1 MKKIRIFISSP
12 SDVQIEREIARN
24 VINELNSIYENYIK
38 LEVVMWEDFPLSS
51 IVTFQEGINHF
62 ITNEPIDIAVFI
74 LWSRLGTPLS
84 VKFQKE
90 DGSIYQSGTEYEFD
104 LMMKLHNEHNQPS
117 RILTY
122 VKQNDDYPK
131 NLNWEEL
138 RETIR
143 QKECLDS
150 FLKEYFRDE
159 ETNSNYAYRQFGKNI
174 SFEQMF
180 RTHITNTIKDI
191 IGEIEELKEWN
202 GNPYV
207 GLNSFEYDQQTIF
220 FGRRQLVYETA
231 SKLAIFEGNSN
242 CKNSLIVLG
251 ESGSGKSSF
260 VKAGLLPFFCNKNN
274 SDCRYVTIQPSMYR
288 GQMYSGLLELLVEK
302 FEFLD
307 KHPFIEELQKGI
319 TSETNFK
326 YLHHELEKQSK
337 GSLIIYIDQF
347 EELFSDSQITEE
359 ERKSVLLLLRGLVG
373 MRNIILFISMRS
385 DFYNRFS
392 KYEEL
397 SQIKEK
403 CEVID
408 LPVMG
413 IMEIA
418 EIVKEP
424 ARKAGLKWEIDE
436 KGASLSKRV
445 VKEAVSIKNLP
456 LIEFALSELYAA
468 RDLNDILTK
477 KAYEQIGGIKGAI
490 VNYANRCYSQL
501 TDDEKNTFNDILGF
515 VVTESSSHK
524 GTYVRKTS
532 LREDA
537 EKTSI
542 HKSVIERMLN
552 ARLFVSGKDSHG
564 KPTITITHEIL
575 LSSWGIVA
583 QWIEK
588 EKTFITDNNHYEQIA
603 QHWLNNG
610 KKKKDLVRGRS
621 SLLEAE
627 YYHFKNHKKISDNV
641 LEFLRQ
647 SFKKEKW
654 KGVVW
659 RGLIF
664 ILVNILFFVLNE
676 DTAGIDDKLCL
687 VLSYIAALSMTGC
700 SFILHII
707 GAPEYKTQKWKVL
720 VCTLATFLLLAVAL
734 IIAEEA
740 FYYLILIP
748 VIIYLLNETWE
759 YIRRITWKKK
769 FVPYVISD
777 EIWGNIKTMSYAP
790 VICLFIL
797 GYTTENE
804 DRLERRADVADALFE
819 GLNNMSNN
827 LSYTDWTY
835 LNEMR
840 KKYLEDNFSDEI
852 NDGIADNR
860 DLEYARSLYN
870 LNKPQEAI
878 IHTSK
883 DKRWDHHLFSIL
895 CSYAYGD
902 YDRTRVSLIEYALGE
917 RFDKID
923 NNTSTANLIWIAEVL
938 GEFEIAESLDSIV
951 CDTLAD
957 SENEIGSLI
966 NRGHIHLYK
975 GDIEQSLTEYHKA
988 ISLCRAYGYMDING
1002 NEIALN
1008 NLKNDLHIFSRFK
1021 VIPDSAL
1028 QRMADKMNIEFKP
1041 AYISQTD
1048 NSTGKY
1054 NIKDIAG
1061 NWECNNNDTII
1072 RLNVDALHNIFT
1084 YKVYDKNDIELWS
1097 SICEVR
1103 FGTPD
1108 DPTYIDSYTYIDEFN
1123 TSTNQNFFSRIL
1135 EIEDNDSGF
1144 NQYFVLEI
1152 IENGIPDDTGKQR
1165 VYRRYN
1171 GFNNR

>member
-131 NLNWEEL
+131 NLNWQEL

-274 SDCRYVTIQPSMYR
+274 SDCKYVTIQPSMYR

-326 YLHHELEKQSK
+326 YLHHELEKQSG

-392 KYEEL
+392 RYEEL

-610 KKKKDLVRGRS
+610 KKNKDLVRGRS

-641 LEFLRQ
+641 LEFLRE
-647 SFKKEKW
+647 SFKKEKR
-654 KGVVW
+654 KGVVR

-664 ILVNILFFVLNE
+664 TLVNIMLFVVFAV
-676 DTAGIDDKLCL
+676 GVDDKLSL
-687 VLSYIAALSMTGC
+687 ILSYIAAISMTGC

-769 FVPYVISD
+769 FVPYVIND
-777 EIWGNIKTMSYAP
+777 EIWGSTRISTFNI
-790 VICLFIL
+790 LFFLFTL
-797 GYTTENE
+797 GGFVSQKGET
-804 DRLERRADVADALFE
+804 ALKE
-819 GLNNMSNN
+819 
-827 LSYTDWTY
+827 
-835 LNEMR
+835 E
-840 KKYLEDNFSDEI
+840 EI
-852 NDGIADNR
+852 ALKR
-860 DLEYARSLYN
+860 
-870 LNKPQEAI
+870 AI
-878 IHTSK
+878 IELEEENARLKT
-883 DKRWDHHLFSIL
+883 
-895 CSYAYGD
+895 
-902 YDRTRVSLIEYALGE
+902 LIEYIETESTSGVDAVENDNAKGI
-917 RFDKID
+917 FD
-923 NNTSTANLIWIAEVL
+923 
-938 GEFEIAESLDSIV
+938 LD
-951 CDTLAD
+951 
-957 SENEIGSLI
+957 G
-966 NRGHIHLYK
+966 R
-975 GDIEQSLTEYHKA
+975 
-988 ISLCRAYGYMDING
+988 R
-1002 NEIALN
+1002 
-1008 NLKNDLHIFSRFK
+1008 
-1021 VIPDSAL
+1021 
-1028 QRMADKMNIEFKP
+1028 
-1041 AYISQTD
+1041 
-1048 NSTGKY
+1048 
-1054 NIKDIAG
+1054 
-1061 NWECNNNDTII
+1061 
-1072 RLNVDALHNIFT
+1072 VDALTKPGI
-1084 YKVYDKNDIELWS
+1084 
-1097 SICEVR
+1097 
-1103 FGTPD
+1103 
-1108 DPTYIDSYTYIDEFN
+1108 YIIN
-1123 TSTNQNFFSRIL
+1123 
-1135 EIEDNDSGF
+1135 
-1144 NQYFVLEI
+1144 
-1152 IENGIPDDTGKQR
+1152 GKQ
-1165 VYRRYN
+1165 VLVK
-1171 GFNNR
+1171 